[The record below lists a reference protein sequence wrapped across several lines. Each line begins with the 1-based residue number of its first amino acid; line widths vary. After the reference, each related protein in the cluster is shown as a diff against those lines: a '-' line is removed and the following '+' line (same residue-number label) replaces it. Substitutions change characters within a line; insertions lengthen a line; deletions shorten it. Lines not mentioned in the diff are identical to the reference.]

1 MKKTITLLLLALLS
15 ISYARGAE
23 GDVTTNADIDFSGSI
38 TGTSPY
44 TIAGTVGS
52 MTWTQQ
58 WTYAPAIVDGILR
71 FGNFDGGVVALQGNA
86 VGERDVVTIKF
97 DLAFGK
103 LNTKHVGFKFV
114 DKDGNTIL
122 EQLFDA
128 YNSDFDDANPLG
140 LDWAYMYRGSNTV
153 IQERCVNFTITLD
166 YAAQKITTN
175 TTCLLSGASKPATNG
190 EFEVSMPSNVGTIA
204 QFVLEGNI
212 NNTGRYAT
220 LDNLKITTTEGNY
233 EVELPAYA
241 INYIYGNNTIKTTKG
256 NLAAGTKVE
265 AENPIVIDNVKYFAA
280 DGASTSLTLS
290 DDADKNVL
298 NVNLREAGK
307 KTVSVN
313 AVAGSEVLQ
322 TWSGERIEG
331 NDAANIYF
339 NRAVKYGDDYYT
351 TPRTGSYFAKS
362 MSYTSS
368 DVNVDYTHD
377 ESIVYYAETENMNI
391 SGDVSIVGANAER
404 ASGGVWRRVGKST
417 SVYTDQLTPGV
428 YKIEIYGRNQS
439 ATADADLSLQTYDGS
454 TFTDTEKTFTLGKA
468 TTGEVTIENIEL
480 GSAAS
485 FAIVNTSAD
494 YASNIS
500 LDYVIVY
507 RTGDLKETITVATE
521 GTSTYVTT
529 YPLDFSNV
537 EGLTVLIAT
546 DETEDR
552 VVLSKVTQVPAGA
565 PIIVKGEAGDYS
577 VPVCDATTYSGGLTN
592 KLEGSATA
600 SYIVAADDK
609 IYAIKKDKSEFRPV
623 AADVEIPA
631 KKAYFRSTY
640 PISTNAK
647 PFIIRGEEEG
657 PTAVSTVEVVEAAKA
672 KKFFNAAGQ
681 QVDENYKG
689 FVITSAGKK
698 IIKK

>member
-1 MKKTITLLLLALLS
+1 MISYQNNKNVVLLNDQDLDVEYFMDLNEELDFQSYNAVLCCIKANPISGNVDKTFSAQMPSTVKTDLAKITFASADSRSGGDDRTLAINNLS
-15 ISYARGAE
+15 I
-23 GDVTTNADIDFSGSI
+23 
-38 TGTSPY
+38 TSE
-44 TIAGTVGS
+44 ISQA
-52 MTWTQQ
+52 
-58 WTYAPAIVDGILR
+58 TYYG
-71 FGNFDGGVVALQGNA
+71 
-86 VGERDVVTIKF
+86 
-97 DLAFGK
+97 
-103 LNTKHVGFKFV
+103 
-114 DKDGNTIL
+114 
-122 EQLFDA
+122 
-128 YNSDFDDANPLG
+128 
-140 LDWAYMYRGSNTV
+140 
-153 IQERCVNFTITLD
+153 
-166 YAAQKITTN
+166 
-175 TTCLLSGASKPATNG
+175 
-190 EFEVSMPSNVGTIA
+190 
-204 QFVLEGNI
+204 
-212 NNTGRYAT
+212 
-220 LDNLKITTTEGNY
+220 
-233 EVELPAYA
+233 YA
-241 INYIYGNNTIKTTKG
+241 INYLYDENIIKSVQG
-256 NLAAGTKVE
+256 QAEAGAVINAA
-265 AENPIVIDNVKYFAA
+265 NPVTVDNVKYYAV
-280 DGASTSLTLS
+280 DGATLSLTVGTTESAHVLS
-290 DDADKNVL
+290 
-298 NVNLREAGK
+298 VNLREAGK

-507 RTGDLKETITVATE
+507 RTGDLKETVTVATE

-529 YPLDFSNV
+529 YPLDFSNI

-546 DETEDR
+546 GETEGY

-600 SYIVAADDK
+600 SYTVAADDK

-623 AADVEIPA
+623 AEGVVIPE

-647 PFIIRGEEEG
+647 PFIIRGEEED